1 MFKKKHAAAHD
12 FELNL
17 TPIIDCFVTLICFM
31 LLSATY
37 VNLVGMDAKVPV
49 AVPASSAEAK
59 KEPKFK
65 LELNVKNAG
74 LELLVSGAAGG
85 LNGRKF
91 WPAHKTSIDGS
102 RFDLKALHAELVR
115 IKHQHPKEFSLH
127 FNAGVDMPYEELV
140 RFMDTTRNLAP
151 ADGSFAFTDERNG
164 QPVKV
169 DLLFPD
175 FVIAG
180 LAAPEGK

>member
-1 MFKKKHAAAHD
+1 MLKKKHAAAHD

-49 AVPASSAEAK
+49 AVPASSAQAQ

-65 LELNVKNAG
+65 LELNVKNGG
-74 LELLVSGAAGG
+74 LELLASGAGKRS
-85 LNGRKF
+85 GRKW
-91 WPAHKTSIDGS
+91 WPVLKAPVDGS
-102 RFDLKALHAELVR
+102 KYDLKALHAELVE
-115 IKHQHPKEFSLH
+115 IKRQHPKEFSLH
-127 FNAGVDMPYEELV
+127 FNAGVEMPYEELV
-140 RFMDTTRNLAP
+140 KFMDTTRNLAP
-151 ADGSFAFTDERNG
+151 ADGTFTITDERNG

-180 LAAPEGK
+180 LAAPDAR

>member
-1 MFKKKHAAAHD
+1 MFAKRKLVSHE

-49 AVPASSAEAK
+49 AVPASAAAAT

-65 LELNVKNAG
+65 IELKVNAKG
-74 LELLVSGAAGG
+74 LELLASGAGNASGK
-85 LNGRKF
+85 KF
-91 WPAHKTSIDGS
+91 IGMLKQETNGS
-102 RFDLKALHAELVR
+102 RYDLASLHNELVK
-115 IKHQHPKEFSLH
+115 IKRERPKEYSIN

-140 RFMDTTRNLAP
+140 RFMDATRNLSP
-151 ADGSFAFTDERNG
+151 ADGTFAFTDDRNG
-164 QPVKV
+164 TEVKV
-169 DLLFPD
+169 DVLFPD

-180 LAAPEGK
+180 LAAEGQ